1 MNKLIALCG
10 IDGTG
15 KSTQAALLQERLQ
28 AGGYSTE
35 VLWCRWD
42 PLLARPAV
50 RLLDRLSR
58 LSSSSRPSASAEQGD
73 HRRALKQRLL
83 SSPLLRKL
91 WTGVMVLDYGL
102 QVAPRLRRARLS
114 SQIVIVDRYRH
125 DVIIDLSA
133 GGVLASTPRILRWL
147 LPPPDVVVV
156 LDVAEDI
163 ALARKPDSLDLTY
176 LRDRRRLYRELALDP
191 AAILID
197 ASEPAD
203 AVSDVV
209 FGAIDSQFE
218 IARRHT

>member
-1 MNKLIALCG
+1 
-10 IDGTG
+10 
-15 KSTQAALLQERLQ
+15 
-28 AGGYSTE
+28 
-35 VLWCRWD
+35 
-42 PLLARPAV
+42 
-50 RLLDRLSR
+50 
-58 LSSSSRPSASAEQGD
+58 
-73 HRRALKQRLL
+73 
-83 SSPLLRKL
+83 
-91 WTGVMVLDYGL
+91 MVLDYGL